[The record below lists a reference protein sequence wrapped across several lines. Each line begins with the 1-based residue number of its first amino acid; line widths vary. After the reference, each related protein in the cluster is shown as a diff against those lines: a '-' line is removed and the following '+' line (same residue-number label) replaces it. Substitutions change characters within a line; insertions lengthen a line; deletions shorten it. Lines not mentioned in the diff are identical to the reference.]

1 MILFLTSSPCDN
13 NVPEGVDLPCIL
25 DASNGFIDKLS
36 QCWKP
41 DSRMVV
47 VCSDPENS
55 ELNDEMHDTFY
66 RVFQHHGLT
75 ISHSVLLDGRNEDQ
89 AEELILGSDF
99 VLLGGGHV
107 PTQHEFFE
115 RIHLRDLLRGYEG
128 IVMGISA
135 GSMNC
140 ANPVY
145 AQPELPG
152 ESIDPDYE
160 RFIPGLALTSVHVLP
175 HYNQVK
181 DYMID
186 GRRLYED
193 VTFEDSF
200 GHLFYVLMDGSY
212 ILVKNGRTTLHGEAY
227 LIRNGHMAKICEN
240 GHHITLRAA
249 CCFG

>member
-13 NVPEGVDLPCIL
+13 DVPQGVDLPCIL

-47 VCSDPENS
+47 VCSDPDNA
-55 ELNDEMHDTFY
+55 ELNDEMHDTFR
-66 RVFQHHGLT
+66 RVFDYHGLT
-75 ISHSVLLDGRNEDQ
+75 IAHSVLLDGRNDDK
-89 AEELILGSDF
+89 AEELITQSDF

-107 PTQHEFFE
+107 PTQHVFFE

-140 ANPVY
+140 ADPVY

-160 RFIPGLALTSVHVLP
+160 RFIPGLGLTRRNILP
-175 HYNQVK
+175 HYHMVK
-181 DYMID
+181 DNVID
-186 GRRLYED
+186 GLRLFED
-193 VTFEDSF
+193 VTFADSRGQTF
-200 GHLFYVLMDGSY
+200 WVLADGSY
-212 ILVKNGRTTLHGEAY
+212 ILEEEGGARLYGEAW
-227 LIRNGHMAKICEN
+227 LIRDGAMRKLQEDGESCAI
-240 GHHITLRAA
+240 GPQ
-249 CCFG
+249 